1 MIRYSLIVEAAA
13 LTAAAVVLAAAAAR
27 WAAGSVAAAAA
38 GAFATLI
45 AWRALAN
52 ALSLNADFIA
62 YVSVGDCGCLV
73 AGALVPAIVGFR
85 PSAPRR
91 AHLLPSAAGG
101 IAGFLI
107 NVVIL

>member
-73 AGALVPAIVGFR
+73 AGALVPAIVGF
-85 PSAPRR
+85 PRR

>member
-62 YVSVGDCGCLV
+62 L
-73 AGALVPAIVGFR
+73 LETP
-85 PSAPRR
+85 PSK
-91 AHLLPSAAGG
+91 L
-101 IAGFLI
+101 
-107 NVVIL
+107 NQ